1 MFEGD
6 NNEMVCGVYCDV
18 DDIFFHENVNI
29 FRRRVEFQWMK
40 SVCGVAHLGSI
51 LNKNL
56 VTDNT
61 FMCIK

>member
-1 MFEGD
+1 MQRNGSECMFEGD

-40 SVCGVAHLGSI
+40 SVCGSFGI
-51 LNKNL
+51 N
-56 VTDNT
+56 
-61 FMCIK
+61 FE